1 MSTKAERVVNA
12 FIKAADAQ
20 NLDAMIALCHEDVI
34 YENDPVGGG
43 KGHDFVRKFLGS
55 LMSADRVE

>member
-43 KGHDFVRKFLGS
+43 QR
-55 LMSADRVE
+55 A